1 MSPALSPWWMLQ
13 SCPLGCPQTLLPP
26 APALD
31 SGTSRRADLDVLF
44 WSSPTKADWR
54 MLLVGGHQSHPA
66 QPLWEAVAVHGVGS
80 LRTGGEG
87 APACRVGGMGE
98 AGRRG
103 CAWGGRLGQTSAWHP
118 RHSSLQTF
126 FFNVFE
132 SPAELFDAPIFITV
146 SFGKRQPSGGPG
158 RCWGPS
164 PCPPPHS
171 PSGNVACFPGEHP
184 AGSSTLFIPQVVD
197 SRSFRMDAVI
207 GEFRVRL
214 PSLRSPPC
222 SPPP

>member
-1 MSPALSPWWMLQ
+1 MCPRAAGSILVARPGQDCLSPALSPWWMLQ

-87 APACRVGGMGE
+87 APACRVGGVGE

-103 CAWGGRLGQTSAWHP
+103 CAWGGGWGRPLPGTLATLP
-118 RHSSLQTF
+118 YR
-126 FFNVFE
+126 
-132 SPAELFDAPIFITV
+132 
-146 SFGKRQPSGGPG
+146 PS
-158 RCWGPS
+158 
-164 PCPPPHS
+164 
-171 PSGNVACFPGEHP
+171 
-184 AGSSTLFIPQVVD
+184 SSTSS
-197 SRSFRMDAVI
+197 SRR
-207 GEFRVRL
+207 
-214 PSLRSPPC
+214 PSC
-222 SPPP
+222 STHPSSSR